1 MFKQRLLSTIK
12 EHCEVVVLT
21 SIGVF
26 LGDLRQLYGENPGV
40 GDDFAL
46 QGRDVLGAV
55 VVQRVVRVEVQSPE
69 LSTQRLT

>member
-1 MFKQRLLSTIK
+1 M
-12 EHCEVVVLT
+12 
-21 SIGVF
+21 F
-26 LGDLRQLYGENPGV
+26 LGDLWQLYGEDPGV